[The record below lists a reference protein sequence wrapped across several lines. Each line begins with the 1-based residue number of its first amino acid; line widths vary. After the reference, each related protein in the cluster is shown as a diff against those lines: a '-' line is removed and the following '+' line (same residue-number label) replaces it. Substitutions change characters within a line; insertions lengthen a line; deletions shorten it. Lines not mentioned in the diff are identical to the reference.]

1 MATPPSEANDSRWS
15 RMPARRPAA
24 SRPAAGATRASS
36 ANVCDQNPKKSAG
49 RLSGAR
55 KAVTEAAYPAPHQA
69 GAVPEAGPKVTYSA
83 GRTSLGGLV
92 PGVQADG
99 RELNA

>member
-55 KAVTEAAYPAPHQA
+55 KAVTGAAYPSPHDDQT
-69 GAVPEAGPKVTYSA
+69 GA
-83 GRTSLGGLV
+83 
-92 PGVQADG
+92 
-99 RELNA
+99 